1 MNKKGLVLLLFVFT
15 LSFSAFAQHKG
26 LRITE
31 VMVENNSNITD
42 EYGNR
47 SAWIELYNTTRK
59 TMQISTVFIT
69 NERVAEGETPDKSK
83 MYVIPLNDKNTK
95 IEHLQQAVFFA
106 DGDPWKGT
114 FHANFELKPGE
125 ENYIAIYDADGL
137 TKLDEVVVPANLP
150 TDNSYARTVE
160 IEDWHKIESNE
171 FDASQWEFR
180 NGQDKESAITPGVN
194 NQVIELNDKIEK
206 FQTLDGTGVML
217 TLMAMLIVFLA
228 LILLSVCFYVFGKIN
243 AYIARRNKATS
254 QSSKHVKVTEAEIEN
269 DSSEA
274 IAAIALALNQH
285 LNAHDYEDTVLTINK
300 VKRAYSPWSSKI
312 YTLRETPNKH

>member
-1 MNKKGLVLLLFVFT
+1 MNKKGLFLALFAFV

-31 VMVENNSNITD
+31 VMVENNTNITD

-47 SAWIELYNTTRK
+47 HAWIELYNTTRK

-69 NERVAEGETPDKSK
+69 NERIPEGQTPVKEK
-83 MYVIPLNDKNTK
+83 MYVIPLNDEKTK
-95 IEHLQQAVFFA
+95 IHHLQQAVFFA

-114 FHANFELKPGE
+114 FHASFELKPGE

-150 TDNSYARTVE
+150 ADHSYARTVE
-160 IEDWHKIESNE
+160 IEDWHLIEGNE
-171 FDASQWEFR
+171 FNASEWEIR
-180 NGQDKESAITPGVN
+180 NGQEKDSAITPGIN
-194 NQVIELNDKIEK
+194 NQVIELNDKIQKFEEK
-206 FQTLDGTGVML
+206 DGNGILL
-217 TLMAMLIVFLA
+217 TISAMAIVFSA
-228 LILLSVCFYVFGKIN
+228 LLLLSICFYLFGKIN
-243 AYIARRNKATS
+243 AKIARKNKAVAHGKS
-254 QSSKHVKVTEAEIEN
+254 EEEDHADVEN

-274 IAAIALALNQH
+274 IAAITMALYQH

-312 YTLRETPNKH
+312 YSLRELPKK

>member
-1 MNKKGLVLLLFVFT
+1 MNKKGLFLILFAVI
-15 LSFSAFAQHKG
+15 LSFTASAQHKG

-59 TMQISTVFIT
+59 SMQISTVFIT
-69 NERVAEGETPDKSK
+69 NERVPEGQTPDKSK

-95 IEHLQQAVFFA
+95 IQHLQQAVFFA

-114 FHANFELKPGE
+114 FHASFELVPGK

-150 TDNSYARTVE
+150 ADNSYARTVE
-160 IEDWHKIESNE
+160 IKDWDKIEGNTFNPNE
-171 FDASQWEFR
+171 WEFR
-180 NGQDKESAITPGVN
+180 NGQDKDSAITPGVN
-194 NQVIELNDKIEK
+194 NQVIELNDKVEK
-206 FQTLDGTGVML
+206 FQKYDSTGVML
-217 TLMAMLIVFLA
+217 TVIAMAIVFMA
-228 LILLSVCFYVFGKIN
+228 LILLSICFFVFGKIN
-243 AYIARRNKATS
+243 ANIARKKKAVAQGKPEESATAD
-254 QSSKHVKVTEAEIEN
+254 VEN

-274 IAAIALALNQH
+274 IAAITMALYQH
-285 LNAHDYEDTVLTINK
+285 LNAHDNENTVLTINK

-312 YTLRETPNKH
+312 YSLRELPNKH

>member
-1 MNKKGLVLLLFVFT
+1 MNKKGLFLLIFVCL
-15 LSFSAFAQHKG
+15 LSFSSYAQHKG

-31 VMVENNSNITD
+31 VMVENQTNITD

-47 SAWIELYNTTRK
+47 HAWIELYNTTRK
-59 TMQISTVFIT
+59 SMQISTVFIT
-69 NERVAEGETPDKSK
+69 NERVPEGQTPDKTK

-114 FHANFELKPGE
+114 FHASFELVPGQ

-150 TDNSYARTVE
+150 ADQSFARTVE
-160 IEDWHKIESNE
+160 IAQWDKIDSNDFNPAE
-171 FDASQWEFR
+171 WEFR
-180 NGQDKESAITPGVN
+180 NGTEKGSAITPGVN

-206 FQTLDGTGVML
+206 FQRLDGTGVIL
-217 TLMAMLIVFLA
+217 AVMAMLIVFSA
-228 LILLSVCFYVFGKIN
+228 LILLSVCFYIFGKIN
-243 AYIARRNKATS
+243 TSIARKNKAVS
-254 QSSKHVKVTEAEIEN
+254 QGKPEDADHSEVEE
-269 DSSEA
+269 DSGEV
-274 IAAIALALNQH
+274 IAAISTALYQH
-285 LNAHDYEDTVLTINK
+285 LNAHDYEETVLTINK

-312 YTLRETPNKH
+312 YSLRELPNKH

>member
-1 MNKKGLVLLLFVFT
+1 MNKKGILLLLFVFT
-15 LSFSAFAQHKG
+15 LSFSTYAQHKG

-31 VMVENNSNITD
+31 VMVENQTNITD

-47 SAWIELYNTTRK
+47 HAWIELYNTTRK
-59 TMQISTVFIT
+59 SMQISTVFIT
-69 NERVAEGETPDKSK
+69 NERVPEGQTPDKTK

-114 FHANFELKPGE
+114 FHASFELVPGQ

-150 TDNSYARTVE
+150 ADQSFARTVE
-160 IEDWHKIESNE
+160 IAQWDKIDSNDFNPAE
-171 FDASQWEFR
+171 WEFR
-180 NGQDKESAITPGVN
+180 NGTEKDSAITPGVN

-206 FQTLDGTGVML
+206 FQRLDGTGVML
-217 TLMAMLIVFLA
+217 TVMAMLIVFSA
-228 LILLSVCFYVFGKIN
+228 LILLSVCFYIFGKIN
-243 AYIARRNKATS
+243 AGIARKNKAVS
-254 QSSKHVKVTEAEIEN
+254 QGKPEDADHSEVEE
-269 DSSEA
+269 DSGEV
-274 IAAIALALNQH
+274 IAAISTALYQH
-285 LNAHDYEDTVLTINK
+285 LNAHDYEETVLTINK

-312 YTLRETPNKH
+312 YSLRELPNKH

>member
-1 MNKKGLVLLLFVFT
+1 MNKKGILLLLFVFT

-31 VMVENNSNITD
+31 VMVENNTNITD

-47 SAWIELYNTTRK
+47 HAWIELYNTTRK
-59 TMQISTVFIT
+59 SMQISTVFIT
-69 NERVAEGETPDKSK
+69 NERVPEGQTPDKSK

-95 IEHLQQAVFFA
+95 IPHLQQAVFFA

-114 FHANFELKPGE
+114 FHASFELVPGQ
-125 ENYIAIYDADGL
+125 ENYIAIYDADGI

-150 TDNSYARTVE
+150 ADNSYARTVE
-160 IEDWHKIESNE
+160 IANWDKIESNE
-171 FDASQWEFR
+171 FNASEWEFR
-180 NGQDKESAITPGVN
+180 NGENKESAITPGVN

-206 FQTLDGTGVML
+206 FQKLDSSGVML
-217 TLMAMLIVFLA
+217 TVMAMAIVFLA
-228 LILLSVCFYVFGKIN
+228 LILLSICFYIFGKIN
-243 AYIARRNKATS
+243 ANIAKKNKAAA
-254 QSSKHVKVTEAEIEN
+254 QSAGGAIDHEDVEV
-269 DSSEA
+269 DSSEV
-274 IAAIALALNQH
+274 IAAISMALYQH

-312 YTLRETPNKH
+312 YTLRELPNKH

>member
-1 MNKKGLVLLLFVFT
+1 MNKKGLFLILFVFA
-15 LSFSAFAQHKG
+15 LSLTGFAQHKG

-31 VMVENNSNITD
+31 VMVENKTNITD

-47 SAWIELYNTTRK
+47 HAWIELYNTTRK

-69 NERVAEGETPDKSK
+69 NVRVPEGETPDKTK

-95 IEHLQQAVFFA
+95 IQHLQQAVFFA

-114 FHANFELKPGE
+114 FHASFELKPGE

-137 TKLDEVVVPANLP
+137 TKLDEVVVPADLP
-150 TDNSYARTVE
+150 ADHSYARTIE

-171 FDASQWEFR
+171 FNPNEWEFR
-180 NGQDKESAITPGVN
+180 NGTEKDSAITPGVN

-206 FQTLDGTGVML
+206 FQRLDGSGVML
-217 TLMAMLIVFLA
+217 TIMAMLIVFSA

-243 AYIARRNKATS
+243 SGIARKNKAVS
-254 QSSKHVKVTEAEIEN
+254 QGKAEDADHSEIEE
-269 DSSEA
+269 DSGEV
-274 IAAIALALNQH
+274 IAAISTALYQH
-285 LNAHDYEDTVLTINK
+285 LNAHDYEDTILTINK

-312 YTLRETPNKH
+312 YSLRELPNKH

>member
-1 MNKKGLVLLLFVFT
+1 MNKKGLFLALFAFV

-31 VMVENNSNITD
+31 VMVENNTNITD

-47 SAWIELYNTTRK
+47 HAWIELYNTTRK

-69 NERVAEGETPDKSK
+69 NERIPEGQTPVKEK
-83 MYVIPLNDKNTK
+83 MYVIPLNDERTK
-95 IEHLQQAVFFA
+95 IHHLQQAVFFA

-114 FHANFELKPGE
+114 FHASFELKPGE

-150 TDNSYARTVE
+150 ADHSYARTVE
-160 IEDWHKIESNE
+160 IEDWHLIESNE
-171 FDASQWEFR
+171 FNASEWEIR
-180 NGQDKESAITPGVN
+180 NGQEKDSAITPGIN

-206 FQTLDGTGVML
+206 FQKLDGNGVML
-217 TLMAMLIVFLA
+217 TLMAMLIVFSA
-228 LILLSVCFYVFGKIN
+228 LILLSICFYAFGKIN
-243 AYIARRNKATS
+243 AKIARKNKAVAQGKS
-254 QSSKHVKVTEAEIEN
+254 EEEDHADVEN

-274 IAAIALALNQH
+274 IAAITMALYQH

-312 YTLRETPNKH
+312 YSLRELPKK

>member
-15 LSFSAFAQHKG
+15 LSLSAFAQHKG

-31 VMVENNSNITD
+31 VMVENKSNITD

-47 SAWIELYNTTRK
+47 HAWIELYNTTRK
-59 TMQISTVFIT
+59 SMPISTVFIT
-69 NERVAEGETPDKSK
+69 NERVPEGQTPDKTK
-83 MYVIPLNDKNTK
+83 MYTIPQNDKNTK
-95 IEHLQQAVFFA
+95 IPHLQQAVFFA

-114 FHANFELKPGE
+114 FHVNFELKPGQ
-125 ENYIAIYDADGL
+125 ENYIALYDADGI

-150 TDNSYARTVE
+150 ADQSYARTIE
-160 IEDWHKIESNE
+160 IEDWHKVESNN

-180 NGQDKESAITPGVN
+180 SGFDKKTAITPGVN
-194 NQVIELNDKIEK
+194 NTVIELNDKIEK
-206 FQTLDGTGVML
+206 FQKLDSSGVML
-217 TLMAMLIVFLA
+217 TIMAMAIVFSA
-228 LILLSVCFYVFGKIN
+228 LILLSVCFYIFGKIN
-243 AYIARRNKATS
+243 ANIAKKKKAIAQGKS
-254 QSSKHVKVTEAEIEN
+254 EIEDHSDIEN

-274 IAAIALALNQH
+274 IAAITMALYQH

>member
-1 MNKKGLVLLLFVFT
+1 MNKKGLFLIFFVFA
-15 LSFSAFAQHKG
+15 LSLTGFAQHKG

-31 VMVENNSNITD
+31 VMVENKTNITD

-47 SAWIELYNTTRK
+47 HAWIELYNTTRK

-69 NERVAEGETPDKSK
+69 NVRVPEGETPDKTK

-114 FHANFELKPGE
+114 FHASFELKPGE

-150 TDNSYARTVE
+150 ADHSYARTVE

-171 FDASQWEFR
+171 FNPNEWKPR
-180 NGQDKESAITPGVN
+180 NGINKDSAITPGVN
-194 NQVIELNDKIEK
+194 NQVIELNDKVEK
-206 FQTLDGTGVML
+206 FQKFDSTGVML
-217 TLMAMLIVFLA
+217 TVIAMAIVFLA
-228 LILLSVCFYVFGKIN
+228 LILLSICFYAFGKIN
-243 AYIARRNKATS
+243 AGIARKNKAVS
-254 QSSKHVKVTEAEIEN
+254 QGKAEDGDYSEVEE
-269 DSSEA
+269 DSGEV
-274 IAAIALALNQH
+274 IAAISTALYQH
-285 LNAHDYEDTVLTINK
+285 LNAHDYEDTILTINK

-312 YTLRETPNKH
+312 YSLRELPNKH

>member
-1 MNKKGLVLLLFVFT
+1 MNKKGLFLILFVSV
-15 LSFSAFAQHKG
+15 LSLTGFAQHKG

-31 VMVENNSNITD
+31 VMVENKTNITD

-47 SAWIELYNTTRK
+47 HAWIELYNTTRK

-69 NERVAEGETPDKSK
+69 NERVPEGKTPDKAK
-83 MYVIPLNDKNTK
+83 MYVIPLNDENTK
-95 IEHLQQAVFFA
+95 IHHLQQAIFFA

-114 FHANFELKPGE
+114 FHASFELKPGV

-150 TDNSYARTVE
+150 ADHSYARTIE
-160 IEDWHKIESNE
+160 IEDWHKIKSNE
-171 FDASQWEFR
+171 FNADEWEVR
-180 NGQDKESAITPGVN
+180 SGIDKDSAITPGVN

-206 FQTLDGTGVML
+206 FQNLDGSGVIL
-217 TLMAMLIVFLA
+217 TVMAMLIVFSA
-228 LILLSVCFYVFGKIN
+228 LLLLSVCFYIFGKIN
-243 AYIARRNKATS
+243 ANIARRKKAIS
-254 QSSKHVKVTEAEIEN
+254 QGKSEDDDHSEIED
-269 DSSEA
+269 DSSEV
-274 IAAIALALNQH
+274 IAAISMALYQH

-312 YTLRETPNKH
+312 YSLRELPKKH